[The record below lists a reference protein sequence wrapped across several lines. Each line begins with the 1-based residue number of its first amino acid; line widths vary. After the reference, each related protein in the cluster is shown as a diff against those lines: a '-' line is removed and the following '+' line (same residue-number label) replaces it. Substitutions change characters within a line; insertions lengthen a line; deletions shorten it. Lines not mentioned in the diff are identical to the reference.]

1 MTIREVRDAV
11 RSGSRSAA
19 DVCGDA
25 LARIETLNP
34 QLNAFNT
41 VIADRAMARAEEID
55 RDRDRWRTAPLAGV
69 PVAVKDNLCTRGVRT
84 TASSRM
90 LEHYVPPY
98 DATVVARLEEAGAV
112 IVGKTNCDEFAMG
125 SSNENSA
132 FGPVRNPWNRDY
144 VPGGSSGGSAVAVA
158 ANITPISLGSETG
171 GSIRQPAS
179 LTGIV
184 GLKTTYGR
192 VSRYGLVAFGS
203 SLDQIGPFGR
213 TVRDVARAL
222 GVTAGRDARDS
233 TSSDIDVPDYLGALS
248 GQIKGLRIGVA
259 PEFFGQGID
268 LEVKSSVEAAIK
280 KLEELGAKTVDIS
293 LPHTEYAIPV
303 YYVLATA

>member
-55 RDRDRWRTAPLAGV
+55 RDRDRWRSAPLAGV

-132 FGPVRNPWNRDY
+132 YGAVKNPVALDR
-144 VPGGSSGGSAVAVA
+144 VPGGSSGGSAAGIA
-158 ANITPISLGSETG
+158 AG
-171 GSIRQPAS
+171 GAGGFPLTLPA
-179 LTGIV
+179 
-184 GLKTTYGR
+184 R
-192 VSRYGLVAFGS
+192 V
-203 SLDQIGPFGR
+203 
-213 TVRDVARAL
+213 
-222 GVTAGRDARDS
+222 
-233 TSSDIDVPDYLGALS
+233 
-248 GQIKGLRIGVA
+248 
-259 PEFFGQGID
+259 
-268 LEVKSSVEAAIK
+268 
-280 KLEELGAKTVDIS
+280 
-293 LPHTEYAIPV
+293 
-303 YYVLATA
+303 